1 MSFKLGDLFKT
12 GIKAATTWVGNTIG
26 GPKGAAI
33 GSKIGESL
41 GSALFDRKSQG
52 GGGGDLDIIDTGV
65 TMPQFGGRMQ
75 AFKPSYGRT
84 GKGYAEVVN
93 FATLNSAWDAR
104 LGKFYTD
111 DYKVKRTLVR
121 KKVV

>member
-1 MSFKLGDLFKT
+1 MSLKLGDLFKT
-12 GIKAATTWVGNTIG
+12 GIKAATTWVGSTIG

-33 GSKIGESL
+33 GSKVGEAIGS
-41 GSALFDRKSQG
+41 SLFDRKSMG
-52 GGGGDLDIIDTGV
+52 SGRGDLDIIDTGV
-65 TMPQFGGRMQ
+65 TMPQYGGRMQ

-84 GKGYAEVVN
+84 NKGYAEVVN

>member
-1 MSFKLGDLFKT
+1 MSLGDLFKN

-26 GPKGAAI
+26 GPTGGAI
-33 GSKIGESL
+33 GSKVGEFL
-41 GSALFDRKSQG
+41 GGALFDRKSQG
-52 GGGGDLDIIDTGV
+52 GGSGDLDLIDTRV

>member
-1 MSFKLGDLFKT
+1 MSLKLGDLFKT

-33 GSKIGESL
+33 GSKVGEAIGS
-41 GSALFDRKSQG
+41 SLFDRKSQG

-104 LGKFYTD
+104 LSKFYTD

>member
-1 MSFKLGDLFKT
+1 MSLKLGDLFKT
-12 GIKAATTWVGNTIG
+12 GIKAATTWVGSTIG

-33 GSKIGESL
+33 GSKVGEAIGS
-41 GSALFDRKSQG
+41 SLFDRKSQG
-52 GGGGDLDIIDTGV
+52 GGGGDLDLIDTRV
-65 TMPQFGGRMQ
+65 TMPQYGGRMQ

-84 GKGYAEVVN
+84 NKGYAEVVN

-104 LGKFYTD
+104 LSKFYTD

>member
-1 MSFKLGDLFKT
+1 MSLKLGDLFKT

-33 GSKIGESL
+33 GSKVGEAIGS
-41 GSALFDRKSQG
+41 SLFDRKSQG
-52 GGGGDLDIIDTGV
+52 SGGGDLDIIDTGV

-104 LGKFYTD
+104 LSKFYTD

>member
-1 MSFKLGDLFKT
+1 MSFKLGDLFKN
-12 GIKAATTWVGNTIG
+12 GIKAATTWVGSTIG

-33 GSKIGESL
+33 GSKVGEAIGS
-41 GSALFDRKSQG
+41 SLFDRKSQG
-52 GGGGDLDIIDTGV
+52 SGRGDLDIIDTGV

-104 LGKFYTD
+104 LSKFYTD

>member
-1 MSFKLGDLFKT
+1 MLKDLFKN
-12 GIKAATTWVGNTIG
+12 GIKAATTWVGSTIG

-33 GSKIGESL
+33 GSKVGEAIGS
-41 GSALFDRKSQG
+41 SLFDRKSQG
-52 GGGGDLDIIDTGV
+52 SGRGDLDIIDTGV

-104 LGKFYTD
+104 LSKFYTD

>member
-1 MSFKLGDLFKT
+1 MSLKLGDLFKT

-33 GSKIGESL
+33 GSKVGEAK
-41 GSALFDRKSQG
+41 GSSLFDRKSMG
-52 GGGGDLDIIDTGV
+52 SGRGDLDIIDTGV
-65 TMPQFGGRMQ
+65 TKPQFGGRMQ

-104 LGKFYTD
+104 LSKFYTD

>member
-12 GIKAATTWVGNTIG
+12 GIKAATTWVGSTIG

-33 GSKIGESL
+33 GSKVGEAIGS
-41 GSALFDRKSQG
+41 SLFDRKSQG
-52 GGGGDLDIIDTGV
+52 SGRGDLDIIDTGV

-104 LGKFYTD
+104 LSKFYTD

>member
-1 MSFKLGDLFKT
+1 MSLKLGDLFKN

-33 GSKIGESL
+33 GGKVGEFI
-41 GSALFDRKSQG
+41 GSALFDRKSMG
-52 GGGGDLDIIDTGV
+52 SGRGDLDIIDTGV
-65 TMPQFGGRMQ
+65 TIPQFGGRMQ
-75 AFKPSYGRT
+75 AFRPGSGRT
-84 GKGYAEVVN
+84 NRGYAEVVN

-104 LGKFYTD
+104 LSKFYTD
-111 DYKVKRTLVR
+111 DYKVKKTLDR

>member
-1 MSFKLGDLFKT
+1 MLKDLFKN
-12 GIKAATTWVGNTIG
+12 GIKAATTWVGGTIG
-26 GPKGAAI
+26 GTKGAAI
-33 GSKIGESL
+33 GSKVGESL

-104 LGKFYTD
+104 LSKFYTD

>member
-1 MSFKLGDLFKT
+1 MLKDLFKN
-12 GIKAATTWVGNTIG
+12 GIKAATTWVGGTIG
-26 GPKGAAI
+26 GTKGAAI
-33 GSKIGESL
+33 GSKVGESL
-41 GSALFDRKSQG
+41 GSALFDRKSTG
-52 GGGGDLDIIDTGV
+52 SGGDLDIIDTGV

-104 LGKFYTD
+104 LSKFYTD

>member
-1 MSFKLGDLFKT
+1 MSLKLGDLFKT

-33 GSKIGESL
+33 GGKVGEFIG
-41 GSALFDRKSQG
+41 GALFDRKSQG

-65 TMPQFGGRMQ
+65 TMPQYGGRMQ

-104 LGKFYTD
+104 LSKFYTD